1 MHFEDFC
8 TQQDYYDCGGYI
20 QAPNTPPM
28 MPPRGG
34 QPRRP
39 LNPIAPEEPAMPQ
52 RPPVIKDEDYIQ
64 GYLRTVIGRYVKVE
78 FILGTNMLIDREG
91 TLVDV
96 GIDHIVLREPETD
109 DLVVADLYSIKFVRI
124 YY

>member
-1 MHFEDFC
+1 MHFEDFYID
-8 TQQDYYDCGGYI
+8 QNYYDYGEHI
-20 QAPNTPPM
+20 QAPDIPPV

-34 QPRRP
+34 MPRRP
-39 LNPIAPEEPAMPQ
+39 MPTPEPIESEEP
-52 RPPVIKDEDYIQ
+52 PVMSDKDYIQ
-64 GYLRTVIGRYVKVE
+64 GYLRTIIGRYVKVE
-78 FILGTNMLIDREG
+78 FILGSNMLIDREG
-91 TLVDV
+91 TLVNV

>member
-1 MHFEDFC
+1 MHFEDFYVD
-8 TQQDYYDCGGYI
+8 QNYYDYGEDI
-20 QAPNTPPM
+20 QAPDVPPV

-34 QPRRP
+34 MPRRP
-39 LNPIAPEEPAMPQ
+39 MPDQPIEPVE
-52 RPPVIKDEDYIQ
+52 PPVVSDKDYIQ
-64 GYLRTVIGRYVKVE
+64 GYLRTVIGRYIKVE

-91 TLVDV
+91 TLVSV